1 MLKIRLKTNKHNAVW
16 LVEPKVSIGRASD
29 NDFVVD
35 DSSIAA
41 NHVVIEV
48 KHENLKLVNV
58 SGSKQVT
65 VNGRIIDQNTELK
78 PADELVLGN
87 VQLEIIDPKQEQ
99 RPAAAP
105 APETAADSGTTG
117 WALKSNH
124 TALSNRVF
132 PIKAETVIGRS
143 NDCDITLAAAHLSR
157 RHVKLSIQEGGLLYV
172 KDLGSANGTYLN
184 GKRVVGEERVRRGDE
199 LRFDTLSFGVIGPAQ
214 DMDKTTVR
222 AIPTIKPSST
232 PASTK
237 PSPQPAS
244 AQNSTPQQKVTRASQ
259 PGSQARPNPAPSQ
272 APSQADAGGSNSTL
286 IWVGGIVVVIALGV
300 GIAFVAGVF

>member
-16 LVEPKVSIGRASD
+16 LVEPKVSIGRASS

-35 DSSIAA
+35 DPSVAA
-41 NHVVIEV
+41 NHVEIEV
-48 KHENLKLVNV
+48 KHENLTLVNV

-65 VNGRIIDQNTELK
+65 VNGQSVEQSATLQAN
-78 PADELVLGN
+78 DELILGT
-87 VQLEIIDPKQEQ
+87 VPLVIVDPKQEQ
-99 RPAAAP
+99 RPAPAAKP
-105 APETAADSGTTG
+105 DEPPEAGSSS

-157 RHVKLSIQEGGLLYV
+157 RHVKLSIQEGLLYV

-222 AIPTIKPSST
+222 PVQAIKPPPAASSSK
-232 PASTK
+232 PSAA
-237 PSPQPAS
+237 PSPQKA
-244 AQNSTPQQKVTRASQ
+244 TRASQ
-259 PGSQARPNPAPSQ
+259 PGAAPKPSNYSSSSSAPAQVEDSKGPLLWIGI
-272 APSQADAGGSNSTL
+272 AVAV
-286 IWVGGIVVVIALGV
+286 IIVGVGAAFALGV
-300 GIAFVAGVF
+300 F